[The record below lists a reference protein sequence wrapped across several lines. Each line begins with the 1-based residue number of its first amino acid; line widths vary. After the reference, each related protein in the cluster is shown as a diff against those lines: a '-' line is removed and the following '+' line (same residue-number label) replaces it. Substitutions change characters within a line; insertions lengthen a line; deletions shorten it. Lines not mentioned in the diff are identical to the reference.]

1 MEEIKPKKSGLSEAG
16 IKMTFEMRDEAKAK
30 GSPHLV
36 QKILAPDPPHQKPNT
51 SFYEEDQIS
60 GIKVY

>member
-1 MEEIKPKKSGLSEAG
+1 MEEMKPKKSSLSEAG
-16 IKMTFEMRDEAKAK
+16 IQMIFEMRDEAKAK

-51 SFYEEDQIS
+51 SFYEEDQIT

>member
-1 MEEIKPKKSGLSEAG
+1 MEEIKSKKSGLSEAG
-16 IKMTFEMRDEAKAK
+16 IQMIFEMRDQAKAK
-30 GSPHLV
+30 GSPHPV

-51 SFYEEDQIS
+51 SLYEEDQIS

>member
-1 MEEIKPKKSGLSEAG
+1 MEEMKPKKSSLSEAG
-16 IKMTFEMRDEAKAK
+16 IQMTFEMRDEAKAK

-36 QKILAPDPPHQKPNT
+36 QKILAPDPAHQKPNT

>member
-1 MEEIKPKKSGLSEAG
+1 MEKIKPKKSGLSEAG

-30 GSPHLV
+30 GSPHPV

-51 SFYEEDQIS
+51 SFYEEDQITGS
-60 GIKVY
+60 KVY

>member
-1 MEEIKPKKSGLSEAG
+1 MEKIKPKKSGLSEAG

-30 GSPHLV
+30 GSPHPV
-36 QKILAPDPPHQKPNT
+36 QKILAPDPPNQKPNT

>member
-16 IKMTFEMRDEAKAK
+16 IKMTLEMRDETKAK

-51 SFYEEDQIS
+51 PFYEEEQIT

>member
-1 MEEIKPKKSGLSEAG
+1 MEEMKPKKNSLSEAG
-16 IKMTFEMRDEAKAK
+16 IQMIFEMRGEAKAK
-30 GSPHLV
+30 GSPHPV

-51 SFYEEDQIS
+51 SFYEEDQIL

>member
-1 MEEIKPKKSGLSEAG
+1 MEKIKLKKSGLPEAS
-16 IKMTFEMRDEAKAK
+16 IQMIFKMRDEAKAK
-30 GSPHLV
+30 GSPHPI

>member
-1 MEEIKPKKSGLSEAG
+1 MEEIKPKKNDLSEAG
-16 IKMTFEMRDEAKAK
+16 IQMIFEIRDQAKAK
-30 GSPHLV
+30 GSPHPV
-36 QKILAPDPPHQKPNT
+36 QKVLAPDPQHQKPNT

>member
-1 MEEIKPKKSGLSEAG
+1 MEKIKPKKSGLSEAG

-36 QKILAPDPPHQKPNT
+36 QKELAPDPPHQKPNT